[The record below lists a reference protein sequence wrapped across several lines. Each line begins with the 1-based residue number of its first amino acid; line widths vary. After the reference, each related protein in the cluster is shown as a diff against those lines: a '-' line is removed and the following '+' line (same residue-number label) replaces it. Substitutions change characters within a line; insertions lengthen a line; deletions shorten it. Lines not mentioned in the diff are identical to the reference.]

1 MQNITSEY
9 REWLIAE
16 LDKYTKSLDLK
27 GLRQADDSRLIALYQ
42 GLGCLF
48 PKCSH
53 DARKA
58 FTQTV
63 TRFIDVPNPLLD

>member
-16 LDKYTKSLDLK
+16 LDKYTKSLNLQE
-27 GLRQADDSRLIALYQ
+27 LRQADDSRLIALYQ
-42 GLGCLF
+42 SLGCLF

-63 TRFIDVPNPLLD
+63 TRFIDAPNPLLD